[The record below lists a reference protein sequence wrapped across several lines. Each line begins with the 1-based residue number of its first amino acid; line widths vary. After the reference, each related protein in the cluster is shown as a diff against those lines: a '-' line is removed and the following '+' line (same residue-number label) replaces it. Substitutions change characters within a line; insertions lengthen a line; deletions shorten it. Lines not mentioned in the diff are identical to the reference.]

1 MGPQKVRL
9 SASIGAA
16 ISPRG
21 DVTEEMLLTRADGAM
36 YQAKSA
42 GKGTYAICEL

>member
-1 MGPQKVRL
+1 
-9 SASIGAA
+9 
-16 ISPRG
+16 
-21 DVTEEMLLTRADGAM
+21 VTEEMLLTRADGAM